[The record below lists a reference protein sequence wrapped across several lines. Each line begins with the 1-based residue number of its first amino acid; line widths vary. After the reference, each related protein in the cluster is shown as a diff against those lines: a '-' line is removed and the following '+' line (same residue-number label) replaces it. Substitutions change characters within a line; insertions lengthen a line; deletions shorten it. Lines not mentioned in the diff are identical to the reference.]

1 MEKKVFISRTL
12 RGWGVHIGINVS
24 EEISLICH
32 NKVEDT
38 MF

>member
-12 RGWGVHIGINVS
+12 GGWGVHIGINVS